1 MDNETIVTISAER
14 NARFWVYSGNAEGGW
29 VKLTLKPGQTLSHAS
44 GGPCD
49 EGYSYRED
57 SWTHNGD
64 HLQGESSTESRDC
77 DGRYSHYWEGHAI
90 DLLPHWDHYKS
101 GNYVDEDPTLL
112 GLTPSWVEGECSV
125 RDHSAEAAGY

>member
-29 VKLTLKPGQTLSHAS
+29 VKLTLKPGQTLTHAS

-57 SWTHNGD
+57 SWHHAGD
-64 HLQGESSTESRDC
+64 HLQGE
-77 DGRYSHYWEGHAI
+77 
-90 DLLPHWDHYKS
+90 
-101 GNYVDEDPTLL
+101 
-112 GLTPSWVEGECSV
+112 
-125 RDHSAEAAGY
+125 